1 MNQKKVGVL
10 LSYGQ
15 ISITMLSN
23 LLYVPIML
31 RLVGQSEYG
40 VYSLSNSV
48 IGYFA
53 LLYMGMSS
61 TYLKYYSAY
70 KKDASDYGIADLNAL
85 FFFLFSPLGL
95 IALVL
100 GVGLSSNLEYILGQG
115 LTSDELS
122 LARILF
128 VIMSVNMALL
138 MPKTVFAAL
147 VI

>member
-70 KKDASDYGIADLNAL
+70 KK
-85 FFFLFSPLGL
+85 
-95 IALVL
+95 
-100 GVGLSSNLEYILGQG
+100 
-115 LTSDELS
+115 
-122 LARILF
+122 RC
-128 VIMSVNMALL
+128 
-138 MPKTVFAAL
+138 
-147 VI
+147 